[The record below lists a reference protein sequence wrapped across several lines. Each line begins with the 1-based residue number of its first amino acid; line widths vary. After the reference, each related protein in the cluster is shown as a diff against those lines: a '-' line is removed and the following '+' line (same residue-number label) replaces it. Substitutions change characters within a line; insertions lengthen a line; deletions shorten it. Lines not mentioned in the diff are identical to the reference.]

1 MSKIHLPNNKETL
14 VIFGAVS
21 IFITLVVV
29 NVMVILPRVIAV
41 YTQKPKENL
50 TEPLDVKTVNQAIDE
65 ITTKK

>member
-14 VIFGAVS
+14 VIFGVVS
-21 IFITLVVV
+21 IFITMVVM
-29 NVMVILPRVIAV
+29 NVMVLVPRVVAV